1 MMNANNDKML
11 AQARGSSKKERR
23 GTNKWSRLVGSPVER
38 GREEVKGRGS
48 YV

>member
-1 MMNANNDKML
+1 MINANNNKIL
-11 AQARGSSKKERR
+11 AHARGVGKKERG
-23 GTNKWSRLVGSPVER
+23 GTNKWSRLVGSPIGR